1 MDESPLKLKD
11 LVCFSH
17 LRWNFVYQR
26 PQHLISRFT
35 KCFRVFFI
43 EEPIYQADSDHLEIN
58 TSSKNVIV
66 VVPYLLEN
74 SQRADV
80 NLRLQNLLDG
90 LFSSQKITN
99 YLFWYDTPLALPFTS
114 HFHPA
119 FVIYDCIREVSLFKA
134 AQDTLTSLENE
145 LLAKADVVFAGG
157 QSLFEVK
164 KKQHPRTFLFPSSI
178 DRDHFLQARHI
189 KFDPPDQ
196 DAIPHP
202 RLGYFGIIDERMDID
217 LLEMVSRLR
226 PNWHFVMV
234 GPVVGIDAGS
244 LPNFHNIHYPG
255 MKAYDELPH
264 YISGWDIAII
274 PFVHNESTRFIC
286 PSKTQEY
293 LAAGKPT
300 VCTPIND
307 VIRPYGNKGL
317 VRIAG
322 TPDEFVRV
330 CEEEL
335 NRDDRSDLLERV
347 DDFISHSSWDKTW
360 SEMMSIIGTSLV
372 GIPQTE
378 NIRTKG
384 YV

>member
-1 MDESPLKLKD
+1 MNESPLKLKD

-43 EEPIYQADSDHLEIN
+43 EEPVYQAASDHLTIDM
-58 TSSKNVIV
+58 SSENVIV
-66 VVPYLLEN
+66 VVPHLKET
-74 SQRADV
+74 SQGADV
-80 NLRLQNLLDG
+80 NLRLRSLLDD
-90 LFSSQKITN
+90 LFTSHKINN
-99 YLFWYDTPLALPFTS
+99 YLFWYDTFLALPFTS
-114 HFHPA
+114 HFNPA
-119 FVIYDCIREVSLFKA
+119 FVIYDCIRNPSLFKVPQA
-134 AQDTLTSLENE
+134 TAISLENE

-164 KKQHPRTFLFPSSI
+164 RKQHPKTFLFPGSI
-178 DRDHFLQARHI
+178 DRDHFAQARHI

-202 RLGYFGIIDERMDID
+202 RLGYFGVIDERMDID

-234 GPVVGIDAGS
+234 GPVVGLDAGS

-255 MKAYDELPH
+255 VKAYDELPH

-274 PFVHNESTRFIC
+274 PFTHNESTRFIC
-286 PSKTQEY
+286 PSKTAEY
-293 LAAGKPT
+293 LAAGKP
-300 VCTPIND
+300 VVSTPIND
-307 VIRPYGNKGL
+307 VIRPYGNKNL

-335 NRDDRSDLLERV
+335 SHHDREDWIERV

-360 SEMMSIIGTSLV
+360 AEMMSIIGTSMV
-372 GIPQTE
+372 GISPSE
-378 NIRTKG
+378 KVKTKG
-384 YV
+384 FV